1 MKNFRFRMQVVLDQ
15 RERVERAAKQSL
27 GEAETALRRAEEF
40 LAELRDVRAALLAE
54 LCGRGA
60 FDPTETRLYHDYL
73 QTIIQS
79 IRDQEAHVR
88 ELTIAREAHKLCLIG
103 AAQNRQ
109 ALAGVRDR
117 HQQAYT
123 VGRQRAEQSALDEL
137 ATSGHNHRL
146 RGLNEAA

>member
-15 RERVERAAKQSL
+15 RERVEDAARHSL
-27 GEAETALRRAEEF
+27 GEAEAALRRADEF
-40 LAELRDVRAALLAE
+40 LNELRDVRAALLAE

-60 FDPTETRLYHDYL
+60 FDPTETRLYHDYM
-73 QTIIQS
+73 QTIIAS
-79 IRDQEAHVR
+79 IRAQEVHVR

-117 HQQAYT
+117 HQQAFLT
-123 VGRQRAEQSALDEL
+123 GRQRAEQSTLDEL
-137 ATSGHNHRL
+137 ATTGHNHRL
-146 RGLNEAA
+146 RAMNEAA